1 MTLNTDLISR
11 SAAIKIAER
20 YGCNNGSVL
29 GRHSG
34 VADCIASEIAKL
46 PVIDA
51 EPVRYGANEYIYCAV
66 DENDQ
71 IVWVKG
77 SSSKTRYF
85 KTRHYLDKAVEYH
98 NKYNPDDPWRI
109 ARFSLIEEVS

>member
-1 MTLNTDLISR
+1 MVEKCFLYD
-11 SAAIKIAER
+11 
-20 YGCNNGSVL
+20 GCSHKTGWCLVTQPS
-29 GRHSG
+29 
-34 VADCIASEIAKL
+34 SEEC
-46 PVIDA
+46 PVYCWFKQ
-51 EPVRYGANEYIYCAV
+51 RMKYGANEYIYCAV

-98 NKYNPDDPWRI
+98 NKCNPDDPWRI
-109 ARFSLIEEVS
+109 ARFALIEEVS